1 MAVRRFFE
9 KFADAPL
16 HFHPGTPGL
25 WPQPQPEAR
34 TEPSA
39 LTRVVKLRRVASCRS
54 IRRSASGPGTL
65 GHGRRRQPNA

>member
-39 LTRVVKLRRVASCRS
+39 LTRIVKLRRVAGCRS
-54 IRRSASGPGTL
+54 IRRGASGPSTL
-65 GHGRRRQPNA
+65 RQRRSRHADA